1 MSGVS
6 KTPKIIAQLESR
18 PEICPHKGRAKR
30 TLSAPTVARCGTR
43 SHARMQ
49 ALQHIPI
56 GWRVHTEPG
65 HGSRTAATHSIH
77 MSKTQLRPNSLNVRI
92 EQYGHVSAQNWCAQ
106 LQPLPRAPCALKAH
120 GFGPFGPSG
129 AARALSADSIATRVS
144 AASRALADCSW

>member
-65 HGSRTAATHSIH
+65 HGSRTAATRSIH
-77 MSKTQLRPNSLNVRI
+77 MSKTQLRPNSSNVRI
-92 EQYGHVSAQNWCAQ
+92 EQYGHVAAQNWCAQ

-129 AARALSADSIATRVS
+129 AALALSADSIATRVS